1 MLAKCEYYLFFFLG
15 RFIKKINAMK
25 TRTHFHKNCISV
37 LTAAGML
44 LMLNCQPVHSEPPS
58 TSSPEKDQRIML
70 ALLLDTSNSMDGLID
85 QAKSQLWK
93 IVNELAGAKCS
104 DGVRPDI
111 KIALYEYGNDGL
123 PSSEGYIRLVTP
135 LTGDLDLISEK
146 LFALTT
152 NGGNE
157 YCGYVINSSLKQL
170 EWSVSKADLK
180 MIFIA
185 GNEPF
190 NQGPIP
196 FQAACALAKEKD
208 VIVNTIFCGPFSEG
222 VETSWKKGADLTN
235 GTYMSIEQDH
245 KTVYVPSPYDAKI
258 DALNDQLNNTYI
270 YYGKG
275 GSKKKESQQ
284 REDFNA
290 SSYGQSNKVE
300 RAVSKSS
307 HAYENSSWD
316 LVDAAKEDDKIVT
329 ETNDEYLPKEMQ
341 GMSFEQ
347 RKNYVR
353 EKSAARTQ
361 IQEEIRTLSEKRKQY
376 IAEHQTKDEAG
387 SLDAVMLKAVREKG
401 KAKNLSWQ

>member
-1 MLAKCEYYLFFFLG
+1 
-15 RFIKKINAMK
+15 
-25 TRTHFHKNCISV
+25 
-37 LTAAGML
+37 
-44 LMLNCQPVHSEPPS
+44 
-58 TSSPEKDQRIML
+58 
-70 ALLLDTSNSMDGLID
+70 
-85 QAKSQLWK
+85 
-93 IVNELAGAKCS
+93 
-104 DGVRPDI
+104 
-111 KIALYEYGNDGL
+111 
-123 PSSEGYIRLVTP
+123 
-135 LTGDLDLISEK
+135 
-146 LFALTT
+146 
-152 NGGNE
+152 
-157 YCGYVINSSLKQL
+157 
-170 EWSVSKADLK
+170 

-316 LVDAAKEDDKIVT
+316 LVDAAKDDDKIVT

-341 GMSFEQ
+341 GMSLEQ